1 MRVGGASK
9 PAEDLGSVA
18 QSRSLRRAAW
28 LSDEVLL
35 LACTPGAE
43 AYSRHG
49 NGGGLK
55 KRTRRST
62 RVEASAFVAPR
73 GRILAAPAAS
83 LERSPRLD
91 FVDAESGEKL
101 AAEAGEVTGALT
113 DLRTFLREGPAGW
126 DAATRTALL
135 SFLAA
140 LGAEHG
146 LSRSL
151 GDGLRQAREAL
162 RERQPV
168 TIEDRRVGRG
178 VAVERLHRIDARAF
192 YVRGRAWDV
201 AAPIAT
207 LAATSP
213 EGERVEL
220 LEGVFRHPELDDRF
234 IGLFE
239 IAAASHCAEDWVM
252 EAASGPGRGV
262 EASASLAPDALNT
275 ILADAGLDFD
285 GAGEL
290 REQQIRPAIARLD
303 ELLRARVEI
312 VELASYGRLARSP
325 ALSLVVPLQRRVDLI
340 EHQLAQFAA
349 DPELERCEL
358 LYVLDDPEQSDL
370 LEEVAG
376 ELFRLYG
383 SPFRIAVLTETAGR
397 AIACNLGA
405 SLASADRLVFLDAD
419 VLPDRPGWLG
429 ALAAA
434 LDADP
439 GAGAVAPKLLY
450 ADEAIDQAGLGYAR
464 TEEGGE
470 WGVEHRLRGMHR
482 GVPAAAEA
490 GRVPAVGVSCLMID
504 AAVFGELGGFHSE
517 YGVGEFEGSDLSH
530 RLADIGRHPRYVPE
544 AELYRLEGLG
554 AAPEALGERYARW
567 LHHRLWGR
575 VITGVWG

>member
-1 MRVGGASK
+1 
-9 PAEDLGSVA
+9 
-18 QSRSLRRAAW
+18 
-28 LSDEVLL
+28 
-35 LACTPGAE
+35 
-43 AYSRHG
+43 
-49 NGGGLK
+49 
-55 KRTRRST
+55 
-62 RVEASAFVAPR
+62 VAPL
-73 GRILAAPAAS
+73 GRILAAVPDRS

-91 FVDAESGEKL
+91 FVDAEQGERL
-101 AAEAGEVTGALT
+101 TTEAAEVSAGLT

-135 SFLAA
+135 NFLAR
-140 LGAEHG
+140 LGAVHG

-151 GDGLRQAREAL
+151 GEGLRQARQAL
-162 RERQPV
+162 RERRPV

-178 VAVERLHRIDARAF
+178 VAVERLHRIDQRAF
-192 YVRGRAWDV
+192 YIRGRAWDA

-220 LEGVFRHPELDDRF
+220 LEGVFRRPDLDDRF

-239 IAAASHCAEDWVM
+239 IEAATRGANEWVV
-252 EAASGPGRGV
+252 ETASGPGRAV
-262 EASASLAPDALNT
+262 EASASLAPDALTT
-275 ILADAGLDFD
+275 ILSDAGLDFD
-285 GAGEL
+285 GADAL
-290 REQQIRPAIARLD
+290 REQQIRPTIARLD
-303 ELLRARVEI
+303 QLLRDRVEI
-312 VELASYGRLARSP
+312 VELAGCGQVHRSP
-325 ALSLVVPLQRRVDLI
+325 AISLVVPLQRRVDLI

-349 DPELERCEL
+349 DPELEQCEL

-370 LEEVAG
+370 LVEVAG

-383 SPFRIAVLTETAGR
+383 KPFRVAVLTETAGR

-405 SLASADRLVFLDAD
+405 SLAGADRLVFLDAD

-450 ADEAIDQAGLGYAR
+450 ADDAIDQAGLGYAR
-464 TEEGGE
+464 VEEGGE
-470 WGVEHRLRGMHR
+470 WGVQHRLRGMHR
-482 GVPAAAEA
+482 SVPAAAQA
-490 GRVPAVGVSCLMID
+490 GRVPALGVACLMLD
-504 AAVFGELGGFHSE
+504 SAVFRELGGFQSE
-517 YGVGEFEGSDLSH
+517 YRAGEYEGSDLSH
-530 RLADIGRHPRYVPE
+530 RLADSGRHPLYVPE

-554 AAPEALGERYARW
+554 AAPEVVGERYARW

-575 VITGVWG
+575 VIEGVWG

>member
-1 MRVGGASK
+1 VRVGSASK
-9 PAEDLGSVA
+9 PAEDLGAVA
-18 QSRSLRRAAW
+18 QSSSLRRAAW

-35 LACTPGAE
+35 LACAPAAG

-49 NGGGLK
+49 NGGRLK
-55 KRTRRST
+55 KRTPRPV
-62 RVEASAFVAPR
+62 RVQARAFAAPR
-73 GRILAAPAAS
+73 GRIFAAPGGS
-83 LERSPRLD
+83 LERSSRLD
-91 FVDAESGEKL
+91 FVDVESGEKL
-101 AAEAGEVTGALT
+101 AAEAEEVAATLT

-126 DAATRTALL
+126 DAAIRTALL
-135 SFLAA
+135 SFLAT
-140 LGAEHG
+140 LGTEHG

-162 RERQPV
+162 RERRPV

-192 YVRGRAWDV
+192 YVRGRAWDA

-220 LEGVFRHPELDDRF
+220 LESVFRHPRLDDRF

-239 IAAASHCAEDWVM
+239 MTARSDWGEDWVM
-252 EAASGPGRGV
+252 EAASGPSRAV
-262 EASASLAPDALNT
+262 EVSASLAPDALNT

-285 GAGEL
+285 GADAL
-290 REQQIRPAIARLD
+290 REQQIRPAITRLD

-312 VELASYGRLARSP
+312 VELAGYGRLPPSP

-370 LEEVAG
+370 LEEIAG

-383 SPFRIAVLTETAGR
+383 SPFRVAVLTETAGR

-405 SLASADRLVFLDAD
+405 SLASADRLVFLDGD

-429 ALAAA
+429 AMAAA

-464 TEEGGE
+464 AKEGGE
-470 WGVEHRLRGMHR
+470 WGVEPRLRGMHR
-482 GVPAAAEA
+482 AVPAAAEA
-490 GRVPAVGVSCLMID
+490 GRVPAVGAACLMID
-504 AAVFGELGGFHSE
+504 AALFAELGGFQTE
-517 YGVGEFEGSDLSH
+517 YRAAEYEGSDLSH
-530 RLADIGRHPRYVPE
+530 RLAEIGCHPRYVPE

-554 AAPEALGERYARW
+554 AAPEVLGERYARW